1 MVKNM
6 KIINLVKSEFIKNYN
21 VKRWL
26 IITIVLIIASLFL
39 IRYTDNLLKEK
50 ATYDDTGLE
59 ISIESF
65 ENALNNLEK
74 KEDKMLDDEYEMFF
88 SRNYIDYMNILLNKE
103 INHRN
108 DWKFAF
114 IDEQVLPTLSENFL
128 IEKIVNEQRY
138 EEVLEFCDY
147 KDENSSVYGI
157 KICQNILSADIDN
170 GRNLTKLEE
179 LYKNNLQTITD
190 YQQLLEEDKYYL
202 YLQYQVDHGKIEKDE
217 FVQILLD
224 KKVET
229 NTDFLGLNYLQYQ
242 RLEENTKI
250 EIMNE
255 EEYNQT
261 PSSDYASYQE
271 YVTYNTKLKN
281 DAIKNREILLYS
293 TEHEIEHDISYSLLD
308 GVTENIRY
316 MNTKI
321 KVNQVFHLSVVV
333 IIIVAILN
341 SGIISREHSK
351 GTIKNI
357 ITTPVQRWK
366 ILLSK
371 FIYLLLDTYLIWL
384 LGLVIISLLA
394 GIQYGFNDLLDPKL
408 VYVGG
413 QVKEVNYY
421 LYILKDIFLASI
433 PIICFLSVLFFLSA
447 VTLNTSLTVGI
458 ISSLS
463 VVSFFLWIMMITN
476 SFPNIVYTPFWYL
489 DCGYIL
495 SNAEIYVDSLK
506 NVSYNLGTGII
517 SSLVISIILYI
528 LTNIVYIKRDIKN

>member
-21 VKRWL
+21 AKRWL

-39 IRYTDNLLKEK
+39 IRYTDNLLAEK
-50 ATYDDTGLE
+50 ATYDDTGLKV
-59 ISIESF
+59 SIESF

-74 KEDKMLDDEYEMFF
+74 KEEKTLDDEYEMFF

-114 IDEQVLPTLSENFL
+114 IDEQVLPILSENFL

-147 KDENSSVYGI
+147 KDENSSIYGI
-157 KICQNILSADIDN
+157 KICQNILSDDTNN
-170 GRNLTKLEE
+170 GKNLTKLEE

-190 YQQLLEEDKYYL
+190 YQQLLEENKYYL
-202 YLQYQVDHGKIEKDE
+202 YLQYQVDHRKIEKDE

-250 EIMNE
+250 EIMDE
-255 EEYNQT
+255 EEYNQA

-293 TEHEIEHDISYSLLD
+293 TEHEIEHDISYNLLD

-333 IIIVAILN
+333 MIIVAITN
-341 SGIISREHSK
+341 GGIVSREHSK

-421 LYILKDIFLASI
+421 LYILKDIFLVSI
-433 PIICFLSVLFFLSA
+433 PIICFLSILFFLSA

-463 VVSFFLWIMMITN
+463 VISFFLWIMMITN

-506 NVSYNLGTGII
+506 NVSYNLEIGII
-517 SSLVISIILYI
+517 SSLIISMILYI

>member
-21 VKRWL
+21 IKRWL
-26 IITIVLIIASLFL
+26 IITIVLIIASPFL
-39 IRYTDNLLKEK
+39 IRYTDNLLTEK
-50 ATYDDTGLE
+50 VTYDDSGLHT
-59 ISIESF
+59 SIESF

-74 KEDKMLDDEYEMFF
+74 KEEKTLDDEYEMFF

-114 IDEQVLPTLSENFL
+114 IDEQVLPILSENFL

-147 KDENSSVYGI
+147 KDENSSIYGI
-157 KICQNILSADIDN
+157 KICQNILSDDTNN
-170 GRNLTKLEE
+170 GKNLTKLEE

-190 YQQLLEEDKYYL
+190 YQQLLEENKYYL
-202 YLQYQVDHGKIEKDE
+202 YLQYQVDHRKIEKDE

-250 EIMNE
+250 EIMDE
-255 EEYNQT
+255 EEYNQA

-293 TEHEIEHDISYSLLD
+293 TEHEIEHDISYNLLD

-316 MNTKI
+316 MNTKK

-333 IIIVAILN
+333 MIIVAITN
-341 SGIISREHSK
+341 GGIVSREHSK

-421 LYILKDIFLASI
+421 LYILKDIFLVSI
-433 PIICFLSVLFFLSA
+433 PIICFLSILFFLSA

-463 VVSFFLWIMMITN
+463 VISFFLWIMMITN
-476 SFPNIVYTPFWYL
+476 SFSNIVYTPFWYL

-506 NVSYNLGTGII
+506 NVSYNLEIGII
-517 SSLVISIILYI
+517 SSLIISMILYI

>member
-50 ATYDDTGLE
+50 TTYDDTGLKV
-59 ISIESF
+59 SIESF

-74 KEDKMLDDEYEMFF
+74 KEEKTLDDEYEMFF
-88 SRNYIDYMNILLNKE
+88 SRNYIDYMNILLNKK

-138 EEVLEFCDY
+138 EEVSEFCDY

-157 KICQNILSADIDN
+157 KICQNILSADTDN

-242 RLEENTKI
+242 RLEENAKI
-250 EIMNE
+250 EIMDE

-261 PSSDYASYQE
+261 SSGDYASYQE

-293 TEHEIEHDISYSLLD
+293 TEHEIEHDISYNLLD
-308 GVTENIRY
+308 DVTEGIRY

-333 IIIVAILN
+333 MIIVAITN
-341 SGIISREHSK
+341 SGIISHEHSK

-433 PIICFLSVLFFLSA
+433 PIICFLSILFFLSA

>member
-39 IRYTDNLLKEK
+39 IRYTDNLLEEK
-50 ATYDDTGLE
+50 TTYDDTGLKV
-59 ISIESF
+59 SIESF

-74 KEDKMLDDEYEMFF
+74 KEEKTLDDEYEMFF
-88 SRNYIDYMNILLNKE
+88 SRNYIDYMNILLNKK

-138 EEVLEFCDY
+138 EEVSEFCDY
-147 KDENSSVYGI
+147 KDKNSSVYGI

-242 RLEENTKI
+242 RLEENAKI
-250 EIMNE
+250 EIMDE

-261 PSSDYASYQE
+261 SSGDYASYQE

-293 TEHEIEHDISYSLLD
+293 TEHEIEHDISYNLLD
-308 GVTENIRY
+308 DVTEGIRY

-333 IIIVAILN
+333 MIIVAITN
-341 SGIISREHSK
+341 SGIISHEHSK

-394 GIQYGFNDLLDPKL
+394 GIQYGFNDLLDLKL

-433 PIICFLSVLFFLSA
+433 PIICFLSILFFLSA

>member
-1 MVKNM
+1 M

-26 IITIVLIIASLFL
+26 IITIVLIIASLFP
-39 IRYTDNLLKEK
+39 IRYTDNLLEEK

-65 ENALNNLEK
+65 ENALNNLQK
-74 KEDKMLDDEYEMFF
+74 KEEKTLDDEYEMFF
-88 SRNYIDYMNILLNKE
+88 SRNYIDYMNILLNKK
-103 INHRN
+103 INHQN

-157 KICQNILSADIDN
+157 KICQNILSADINN

-242 RLEENTKI
+242 RLEENAEI
-250 EIMNE
+250 EIMDE

-261 PSSDYASYQE
+261 PSGDYASYQE

-293 TEHEIEHDISYSLLD
+293 TEHEIEHDISYNLLD
-308 GVTENIRY
+308 GVTEGIRY

-333 IIIVAILN
+333 MIIVAITN

-495 SNAEIYVDSLK
+495 SNAEIYVDSLR

-517 SSLVISIILYI
+517 SSLIISIILYI

>member
-39 IRYTDNLLKEK
+39 IRYTDNLLEEK
-50 ATYDDTGLE
+50 TTYDDTGLKV
-59 ISIESF
+59 SIESF

-74 KEDKMLDDEYEMFF
+74 KEEKTLDDEYEMFF
-88 SRNYIDYMNILLNKE
+88 SRNYIDYMNILLNKK

-138 EEVLEFCDY
+138 EEVSEFCDY
-147 KDENSSVYGI
+147 KDKNSSVYGI

-242 RLEENTKI
+242 RLEENAKI
-250 EIMNE
+250 EIMDE

-261 PSSDYASYQE
+261 SSGDYASYQE

-293 TEHEIEHDISYSLLD
+293 TEHEIEHDISYNLLD
-308 GVTENIRY
+308 DVTEGIRY

-333 IIIVAILN
+333 MIIVAITN

-433 PIICFLSVLFFLSA
+433 PIICFLSILFFLSA

>member
-39 IRYTDNLLKEK
+39 IRYTDNLLEEK
-50 ATYDDTGLE
+50 ATYDDTDLK

-65 ENALNNLEK
+65 ESSLNNLEK
-74 KEDKMLDDEYEMFF
+74 KEEKTLDDEYEMFF
-88 SRNYIDYMNILLNKE
+88 SRNYIDYMNILLNKK

-157 KICQNILSADIDN
+157 KICQNILSADTDN

-242 RLEENTKI
+242 RLEENAKI
-250 EIMNE
+250 EIMDE

-261 PSSDYASYQE
+261 SSGDYASYQE

-293 TEHEIEHDISYSLLD
+293 TEHEIEHDISYNLLD
-308 GVTENIRY
+308 DVTEGIRY

-333 IIIVAILN
+333 MIIVAITN
-341 SGIISREHSK
+341 SGIISHEHSK

-433 PIICFLSVLFFLSA
+433 PIICFLSILFFLSA

-517 SSLVISIILYI
+517 ISLVISIILYI

>member
-21 VKRWL
+21 IKRWL

-39 IRYTDNLLKEK
+39 IRYTDNLLTEK
-50 ATYDDTGLE
+50 VTYDDSGLHT
-59 ISIESF
+59 SIESF

-74 KEDKMLDDEYEMFF
+74 KEEKTLDDEYEMFF

-114 IDEQVLPTLSENFL
+114 IDEQVLPILSENFL

-147 KDENSSVYGI
+147 KDENSSIYGI
-157 KICQNILSADIDN
+157 KICQNILSDDTNN
-170 GRNLTKLEE
+170 GKNLTKLEE

-190 YQQLLEEDKYYL
+190 YQQLLEKNKYYL
-202 YLQYQVDHGKIEKDE
+202 YLQYQIDHGKIEKDE

-250 EIMNE
+250 EIMDE
-255 EEYNQT
+255 EEYNQA

-293 TEHEIEHDISYSLLD
+293 TEHEIEHDISYNLLD

-333 IIIVAILN
+333 MIIVAITN
-341 SGIISREHSK
+341 GGIVSREHSK

-421 LYILKDIFLASI
+421 LYILKDIFLVSI
-433 PIICFLSVLFFLSA
+433 PIICFLSILFFLSA

-463 VVSFFLWIMMITN
+463 VISFFLWIMMITN

-506 NVSYNLGTGII
+506 NVSYNLEIGII
-517 SSLVISIILYI
+517 SSLIISMILYI

>member
-39 IRYTDNLLKEK
+39 IRYTDNLLEEK

-65 ENALNNLEK
+65 ENALNNLQK
-74 KEDKMLDDEYEMFF
+74 KEEKTLDDEYEMFF

-157 KICQNILSADIDN
+157 KICQNILSADINN

-242 RLEENTKI
+242 RLEENAEI
-250 EIMNE
+250 EIMDE

-261 PSSDYASYQE
+261 PSGDYASYQE

-293 TEHEIEHDISYSLLD
+293 TEHEIEHDISYNLLD
-308 GVTENIRY
+308 GVTEGIRY

-333 IIIVAILN
+333 MIIVAITN

-351 GTIKNI
+351 ETIKNI

-495 SNAEIYVDSLK
+495 SNAEFYVDSLR

-517 SSLVISIILYI
+517 SSLIISIILYI

>member
-39 IRYTDNLLKEK
+39 IRYTDNLLEEK
-50 ATYDDTGLE
+50 TTYDDTGLKV
-59 ISIESF
+59 SIESF

-74 KEDKMLDDEYEMFF
+74 KEEKTLDDEYEMFF
-88 SRNYIDYMNILLNKE
+88 SRNYIDYMNILLNKK

-138 EEVLEFCDY
+138 EEVSEFCDY

-157 KICQNILSADIDN
+157 KICQNILSADTDN

-229 NTDFLGLNYLQYQ
+229 NTGFLGLNYLQYQ
-242 RLEENTKI
+242 RLEENAKI
-250 EIMNE
+250 EIMDE

-261 PSSDYASYQE
+261 SSGDYASYQE

-293 TEHEIEHDISYSLLD
+293 TEHEIEHDISYNLLD
-308 GVTENIRY
+308 DVTEGIRY

-333 IIIVAILN
+333 MIIVAITN
-341 SGIISREHSK
+341 SGIISHEHSK

-394 GIQYGFNDLLDPKL
+394 GIQYGFNDLLDLKL

-433 PIICFLSVLFFLSA
+433 PIICFLSILFFLSA

>member
-74 KEDKMLDDEYEMFF
+74 KEDKTLDDEYEMFF

-157 KICQNILSADIDN
+157 KICQNILSADINN

-242 RLEENTKI
+242 RLEENAKI
-250 EIMNE
+250 EIMDE

-261 PSSDYASYQE
+261 PSGDYASYQE

-293 TEHEIEHDISYSLLD
+293 TEHEIEHDISYNLLD
-308 GVTENIRY
+308 GVTEGIRY

-333 IIIVAILN
+333 MIIVAITN

-495 SNAEIYVDSLK
+495 SNAEIYVDSLR

-517 SSLVISIILYI
+517 SSLIISIILYI

>member
-39 IRYTDNLLKEK
+39 IRYTDNLLEEK

-65 ENALNNLEK
+65 ENALNNLQK
-74 KEDKMLDDEYEMFF
+74 KEEKTLDDEYEMFF
-88 SRNYIDYMNILLNKE
+88 SRNYIDYMNILLNKK
-103 INHRN
+103 INHQN

-157 KICQNILSADIDN
+157 KICQNILSADINN

-242 RLEENTKI
+242 RLEENAEI
-250 EIMNE
+250 EIMDE

-261 PSSDYASYQE
+261 PSGDYASYQE

-293 TEHEIEHDISYSLLD
+293 TEHEIEHDISYNLLD
-308 GVTENIRY
+308 GVTEGIRY

-333 IIIVAILN
+333 MIIVAITN

-495 SNAEIYVDSLK
+495 SNAEIYVDSLR

-517 SSLVISIILYI
+517 SSLIISIILYI

>member
-242 RLEENTKI
+242 RLEENAEI
-250 EIMNE
+250 EIMDE

-261 PSSDYASYQE
+261 PSGDYASYQE

-293 TEHEIEHDISYSLLD
+293 TEHEIEHDISYNLLD
-308 GVTENIRY
+308 GVTEGIRY

-333 IIIVAILN
+333 MIIVAITN

-495 SNAEIYVDSLK
+495 SNAEIYVDSLR

-517 SSLVISIILYI
+517 SSLIISIILYI

>member
-21 VKRWL
+21 IKRWL

-39 IRYTDNLLKEK
+39 IRYTDNLLTEK
-50 ATYDDTGLE
+50 VTYDDSGLHT
-59 ISIESF
+59 SIESF

-74 KEDKMLDDEYEMFF
+74 KEEKTLDDEYEMFF

-114 IDEQVLPTLSENFL
+114 IDEQVLPILSENFL

-147 KDENSSVYGI
+147 KDENSSIYGI
-157 KICQNILSADIDN
+157 KICQNILSDDTNN
-170 GRNLTKLEE
+170 GKNLTKLEE

-190 YQQLLEEDKYYL
+190 YQQLLEENKYYL
-202 YLQYQVDHGKIEKDE
+202 YLQYQIDHGKIEKDE

-250 EIMNE
+250 EIMDE
-255 EEYNQT
+255 EEYNQA

-293 TEHEIEHDISYSLLD
+293 TEHEIEHDISYNLLD

-333 IIIVAILN
+333 MIIVAITN
-341 SGIISREHSK
+341 GGIVSREHSK

-421 LYILKDIFLASI
+421 LYILKDIFLVSI
-433 PIICFLSVLFFLSA
+433 PIICFLSILFFLSA

-463 VVSFFLWIMMITN
+463 VISFFLWIMMITN

-506 NVSYNLGTGII
+506 NVSYNLEIGII
-517 SSLVISIILYI
+517 SSLIISMILYI

>member
-242 RLEENTKI
+242 RLEENAEI
-250 EIMNE
+250 EIMDE

-261 PSSDYASYQE
+261 PSGDYASYQE

-293 TEHEIEHDISYSLLD
+293 TEHEIEHDISYNLLD
-308 GVTENIRY
+308 GVTGGIRY

-333 IIIVAILN
+333 MIIVAITN

-495 SNAEIYVDSLK
+495 SNAEIYVDSLR

-517 SSLVISIILYI
+517 SSLIISIILYI

>member
-39 IRYTDNLLKEK
+39 IRYTDNLLEEK
-50 ATYDDTGLE
+50 TTYDDTGLKV
-59 ISIESF
+59 SIESF

-74 KEDKMLDDEYEMFF
+74 KEEKTLDDEYEMFF
-88 SRNYIDYMNILLNKE
+88 SRNYIDYMNILLNKK

-138 EEVLEFCDY
+138 EEVSEFCDY

-157 KICQNILSADIDN
+157 KICQNILSADTDN

-242 RLEENTKI
+242 RLEENAKI
-250 EIMNE
+250 EIMDE

-261 PSSDYASYQE
+261 SSGDYASYQE

-293 TEHEIEHDISYSLLD
+293 TEHEIEHDISYNLLD
-308 GVTENIRY
+308 DVTEGIRY

-333 IIIVAILN
+333 MIIVAITN
-341 SGIISREHSK
+341 SGIISHEHSK

-433 PIICFLSVLFFLSA
+433 PIICFLSILFFLSA

>member
-6 KIINLVKSEFIKNYN
+6 KIINLIKSEFIKNYN

-39 IRYTDNLLKEK
+39 IRYTDNLLEEK
-50 ATYDDTGLE
+50 TTYDDTGLKV
-59 ISIESF
+59 SIESS

-74 KEDKMLDDEYEMFF
+74 KEEKTLDDEYEMFF
-88 SRNYIDYMNILLNKE
+88 SRNYIDYMNILLNKK

-138 EEVLEFCDY
+138 EEVSEFCDY

-157 KICQNILSADIDN
+157 KICQNILSADTDN

-242 RLEENTKI
+242 RLEENAKI
-250 EIMNE
+250 EIMDE

-261 PSSDYASYQE
+261 SSGDYASYQE

-293 TEHEIEHDISYSLLD
+293 TEHEIEHDISYNLLD
-308 GVTENIRY
+308 DVTEGIRY

-333 IIIVAILN
+333 MIIVAITN

-433 PIICFLSVLFFLSA
+433 PIICFLSILFFLSA

-506 NVSYNLGTGII
+506 NISYNLGTGII

>member
-21 VKRWL
+21 IKRWL
-26 IITIVLIIASLFL
+26 IITIVLIIASPFL
-39 IRYTDNLLKEK
+39 IRYTDNLLTEK
-50 ATYDDTGLE
+50 VTYDDSGLHT
-59 ISIESF
+59 SIESF

-74 KEDKMLDDEYEMFF
+74 KEEKTLDDEYEMFF

-114 IDEQVLPTLSENFL
+114 IDEQVLPILSENFL

-147 KDENSSVYGI
+147 KDENSSIYGI
-157 KICQNILSADIDN
+157 KICQNILSDDTNN
-170 GRNLTKLEE
+170 GKNLTKLEE

-190 YQQLLEEDKYYL
+190 YQQLLEENKYYL
-202 YLQYQVDHGKIEKDE
+202 YLQYQIDHGKIEKDE

-250 EIMNE
+250 EIMDE
-255 EEYNQT
+255 EEYNQA

-293 TEHEIEHDISYSLLD
+293 TEHEIEHDISYNLLD

-333 IIIVAILN
+333 MIIVAITN
-341 SGIISREHSK
+341 GGIVSREHSK

-421 LYILKDIFLASI
+421 LYILKDIFLVSI
-433 PIICFLSVLFFLSA
+433 PIICFLSILFFLSA

-463 VVSFFLWIMMITN
+463 VISFFLWIMMITN

-506 NVSYNLGTGII
+506 NVSYNLEIGII
-517 SSLVISIILYI
+517 SSLIISMILYI

>member
-39 IRYTDNLLKEK
+39 IRYTDNLLEEK

-65 ENALNNLEK
+65 ENALNNLQK
-74 KEDKMLDDEYEMFF
+74 KEEKTLDDEYEMFF
-88 SRNYIDYMNILLNKE
+88 SRNYIDYMNILLNKK
-103 INHRN
+103 INHQN

-147 KDENSSVYGI
+147 KNENSSVYGI
-157 KICQNILSADIDN
+157 KICQNILSADTDN

-293 TEHEIEHDISYSLLD
+293 TEHEIEHDISYSPLD

-433 PIICFLSVLFFLSA
+433 PIICFLSILFFLSA

>member
-6 KIINLVKSEFIKNYN
+6 KIINLIKSEFIKNYN

-39 IRYTDNLLKEK
+39 IRYTDNLLEEK
-50 ATYDDTGLE
+50 TTYDDTGLKV
-59 ISIESF
+59 SIESS

-74 KEDKMLDDEYEMFF
+74 KEEKTLDDEYEMFF
-88 SRNYIDYMNILLNKE
+88 SRNYIDYMNILLNKK

-138 EEVLEFCDY
+138 EEVSEFCDY

-157 KICQNILSADIDN
+157 KICQNILSADTDN

-242 RLEENTKI
+242 RLEENAKI
-250 EIMNE
+250 EIMDE

-261 PSSDYASYQE
+261 SSGDYASYQE

-293 TEHEIEHDISYSLLD
+293 TEHEIEHDISYNLLD
-308 GVTENIRY
+308 DVTEGIRY

-333 IIIVAILN
+333 MIIVAITN

-433 PIICFLSVLFFLSA
+433 PIICFLSILFFLSA

>member
-39 IRYTDNLLKEK
+39 IRYTDNLLEEK

-65 ENALNNLEK
+65 ENALNNLQK
-74 KEDKMLDDEYEMFF
+74 KEEKTLDDEYEMFF
-88 SRNYIDYMNILLNKE
+88 SRNYIDYMNILLNKK
-103 INHRN
+103 INHQN

-242 RLEENTKI
+242 RLEENAEI
-250 EIMNE
+250 EIMDE

-261 PSSDYASYQE
+261 PSGDYASYQE

-293 TEHEIEHDISYSLLD
+293 TEHEIEHDISYNLLD
-308 GVTENIRY
+308 GVTEGIRY

-333 IIIVAILN
+333 MIIVAITN

-495 SNAEIYVDSLK
+495 SNAEIYVDSLR

-517 SSLVISIILYI
+517 SSLIISIILYI

>member
-21 VKRWL
+21 IKRWL

-39 IRYTDNLLKEK
+39 IRYTDNLLTEK
-50 ATYDDTGLE
+50 VTYDDSGLHT
-59 ISIESF
+59 SIESF

-74 KEDKMLDDEYEMFF
+74 KEEKTLDDEYEMFF

-114 IDEQVLPTLSENFL
+114 IDEQVLPILSENFL

-147 KDENSSVYGI
+147 KDENSSIYGI
-157 KICQNILSADIDN
+157 KICQNILSDDTNN
-170 GRNLTKLEE
+170 GKNLTKLEE

-190 YQQLLEEDKYYL
+190 YQQLLEENKYYL
-202 YLQYQVDHGKIEKDE
+202 YLQYQVDHRKIEKDE

-250 EIMNE
+250 EIMDE
-255 EEYNQT
+255 EEYNQA

-293 TEHEIEHDISYSLLD
+293 TEHEIEHDISYNLLD

-333 IIIVAILN
+333 MIIVAITN
-341 SGIISREHSK
+341 GGIVSREHSK

-421 LYILKDIFLASI
+421 LYILKDIFLVSI
-433 PIICFLSVLFFLSA
+433 PIICFLSILFFLSA

-463 VVSFFLWIMMITN
+463 VISFFLWIMMITN
-476 SFPNIVYTPFWYL
+476 SFSNIVYTPFWYL

-506 NVSYNLGTGII
+506 NVSYNLEIGII
-517 SSLVISIILYI
+517 SSLIISMILYI

>member
-21 VKRWL
+21 IKRWL

-39 IRYTDNLLKEK
+39 IRYTDNLLTEK
-50 ATYDDTGLE
+50 VTYDDSGLHT
-59 ISIESF
+59 SIESF

-74 KEDKMLDDEYEMFF
+74 KEEKTLDDEYEMFF

-114 IDEQVLPTLSENFL
+114 IDEQVLPILSENFL

-157 KICQNILSADIDN
+157 KICQNILSDDTNN
-170 GRNLTKLEE
+170 GKNLTKLEE

-190 YQQLLEEDKYYL
+190 YQQLLEENKYYL
-202 YLQYQVDHGKIEKDE
+202 YLQYQVDHRKIEKDE

-250 EIMNE
+250 EIMDE
-255 EEYNQT
+255 EEYNQA

-293 TEHEIEHDISYSLLD
+293 TEHEIEHDISYNLLD

-333 IIIVAILN
+333 MIIVAITN
-341 SGIISREHSK
+341 GGIVSREHSK

-421 LYILKDIFLASI
+421 LYILKDIFLVSI
-433 PIICFLSVLFFLSA
+433 PIICFLSILFFLSA

-463 VVSFFLWIMMITN
+463 VISFFLWIMMITN
-476 SFPNIVYTPFWYL
+476 SFSNIVYTPFWYL

-506 NVSYNLGTGII
+506 NVSYNLEIGII
-517 SSLVISIILYI
+517 SSLIISMILYI

>member
-39 IRYTDNLLKEK
+39 IRYTDNLLEEK
-50 ATYDDTGLE
+50 TTYDDTGLKV
-59 ISIESF
+59 SIESF
-65 ENALNNLEK
+65 ENTLNNLEK
-74 KEDKMLDDEYEMFF
+74 KEEKTLDDEYEMFF
-88 SRNYIDYMNILLNKE
+88 SRNYIDYMNILLNKK

-138 EEVLEFCDY
+138 EEVSEFCDY

-157 KICQNILSADIDN
+157 KICQNILSADTDN

-242 RLEENTKI
+242 RLEENAKI
-250 EIMNE
+250 EIMDE

-261 PSSDYASYQE
+261 SSGDYASYQE

-293 TEHEIEHDISYSLLD
+293 TEHEIEHDISYNLLD
-308 GVTENIRY
+308 DVTEGIRY

-333 IIIVAILN
+333 MIIVAITN

-394 GIQYGFNDLLDPKL
+394 GIQYGFKDLLDPKL

-433 PIICFLSVLFFLSA
+433 PIICFLSILFFLSA

>member
-21 VKRWL
+21 VKRWA
-26 IITIVLIIASLFL
+26 IISIVLILSSLFL
-39 IRYTDNLLKEK
+39 IHYTDSLLEEYT
-50 ATYDDTGLE
+50 TYDDSGLKT
-59 ISIESF
+59 SIDSF
-65 ENALNNLEK
+65 ENSLKNLEK
-74 KEDKMLDDEYEMFF
+74 KEAKTLSDEYEIFF
-88 SRNYIDYMNILLNKE
+88 GRNYIDYMSILLNKK
-103 INHRN
+103 IDHRN
-108 DWKFAF
+108 DWKFDF
-114 IDEQVLPTLSENFL
+114 INEQVLPILSENFL

-147 KDENSSVYGI
+147 KDKNPSVYGLQ
-157 KICQNILSADIDN
+157 ICQNIISTNTNN

-190 YQQLLEEDKYYL
+190 YQQLLKENKYYL
-202 YLQYQVDHGKIEKDE
+202 YLQYQVDHGQIENDKI
-217 FVQILLD
+217 VQTLLN

-229 NTDFLGLNYLQYQ
+229 NTDFLELNYLQYQ
-242 RLEENTKI
+242 RLKENTKI
-250 EIMNE
+250 EIMDE

-261 PSSDYASYQE
+261 PPGDYASYQE
-271 YVTYNTKLKN
+271 YVSYNTKLKN

-293 TEHEIEHDISYSLLD
+293 TEHEIKHDISYNLLD
-308 GVTENIRY
+308 GVTEEIRY

-333 IIIVAILN
+333 MIIVAILN

-371 FIYLLLDTYLIWL
+371 FIYLLLDTYFIWL
-384 LGLVIISLLA
+384 LGLIIISLLA
-394 GIQYGFNDLLDPKL
+394 GIQYGFNDLLEPKL
-408 VYVGG
+408 VYIGG
-413 QVKEVNYY
+413 EVKAVNYY

-433 PIICFLSVLFFLSA
+433 PLICFLSILFFLST

>member
-21 VKRWL
+21 IKRWL
-26 IITIVLIIASLFL
+26 IITIVLIIASPFL
-39 IRYTDNLLKEK
+39 IRYTDNLLTEK
-50 ATYDDTGLE
+50 VTYDDSGLHT
-59 ISIESF
+59 SIESF

-74 KEDKMLDDEYEMFF
+74 KEEKTLDDEYEMFF

-114 IDEQVLPTLSENFL
+114 IDEQVLPILSENFL

-147 KDENSSVYGI
+147 KDENSSIYGI
-157 KICQNILSADIDN
+157 KICQNILSDDTNN
-170 GRNLTKLEE
+170 GKNLTKLEE

-190 YQQLLEEDKYYL
+190 YQQLLEENKYYL
-202 YLQYQVDHGKIEKDE
+202 YLQYQVDHRKIEKDE

-250 EIMNE
+250 EIMDE
-255 EEYNQT
+255 EEYNQA

-293 TEHEIEHDISYSLLD
+293 TEHEIEHDISYNLLD

-333 IIIVAILN
+333 MIIVAITN
-341 SGIISREHSK
+341 GGIVSREHSK

-421 LYILKDIFLASI
+421 LYILKDIFLVSI
-433 PIICFLSVLFFLSA
+433 PIICFLSILFFLSA
-447 VTLNTSLTVGI
+447 GTLNTSLTVGI

-463 VVSFFLWIMMITN
+463 VISFFLWIMMITN
-476 SFPNIVYTPFWYL
+476 SFSNIVYTPFWYL

-506 NVSYNLGTGII
+506 NVSYNLEIGII
-517 SSLVISIILYI
+517 SSLIISMILYI